1 MKKIL
6 LMILTLALF
15 LPISNINAGVPISTS
30 ISITKTSYVDGQI
43 TIEGTGTGEIQ
54 IVLFDLDNLPIY
66 MTTVTAEEGK
76 FLITLPPIDGLTEGT
91 YNIKVSDYDGTN
103 TSTGTVEIEETS
115 QITTEPVKSEV
126 ANPPT
131 LDNISTYIISGCI
144 SLIGIVVISILIYK
158 SFKNKQKLIKRA
170 DA

>member
-1 MKKIL
+1 MKRIL
-6 LMILTLALF
+6 LTILTLALF
-15 LPISNINAGVPISTS
+15 LPISNINAGVPIS
-30 ISITKTSYVDGQI
+30 ITKTSYVDGQI
-43 TIEGTGTGEIQ
+43 TIEGIGTGEIQ

-66 MTTVTAEEGK
+66 MTTVTAEDGK

-103 TSTGTVEIEETS
+103 TSIGTVKIEETS
-115 QITTEPVKSEV
+115 QITAEPVKSEV

-158 SFKNKQKLIKRA
+158 SFKNKQKLIKKA